1 MVFSAYFDASGFEQQ
16 EFVSVAGFIANVDVW
31 NDFEQAWLKRLSD
44 EKLFGKDGTPEFHMA
59 ACANRRY
66 DYEQYR
72 TDEHKR
78 QILLHDLTAILSVLG
93 RKVGCVLNVNQFRSQ
108 LDPDVRSQ
116 FDLTAAY
123 VLGGRACAARVKE
136 WCWIDGSPPLAQVQF
151 FFEQGDGR
159 EIQSDLYHR
168 FLEDGYPTPQF
179 KSKRNRYS
187 KSGELI
193 EHGLIPFQ
201 AADVLAY
208 LFRLDAKYDGQ
219 DWRDKESIRW
229 MLQELSP
236 IPEPP
241 VHLTEHLPGLNI
253 YLQAASVMLLAGK
266 GNVSP

>member
-1 MVFSAYFDASGFEQQ
+1 MFSAYFDASGFEQQ
-16 EFVSVAGFIANVDVW
+16 EFVSVAGFIANVGVW
-31 NDFEQAWLKRLSD
+31 KDFEQAWLKRLSD

-59 ACANRRY
+59 ECANCTY

-72 TDEHKR
+72 TNEQKR
-78 QILLHDLTAILSVLG
+78 QILLRDLTKILSGLG

-116 FDLTAAY
+116 FDLPAAY
-123 VLGGRACAARVKE
+123 ILAGRACAARVKE

-151 FFEQGDGR
+151 FFERGDGK
-159 EIQSDLYHR
+159 EIQSALYR
-168 FLEDGYPTPQF
+168 RLEEDGYPTPQF

-187 KSGELI
+187 KSKELI
-193 EHGLIPFQ
+193 EQGLAPFQ

-208 LFRLDAKYDGQ
+208 LFRLNAKYEGQ

-229 MLQELSP
+229 MLDELSP

-241 VHLTEHLPGLNI
+241 VSVNANLLGLNI
-253 YLQAASVMLLAGK
+253 YLRAAGVNLLGRAGAI
-266 GNVSP
+266 SS